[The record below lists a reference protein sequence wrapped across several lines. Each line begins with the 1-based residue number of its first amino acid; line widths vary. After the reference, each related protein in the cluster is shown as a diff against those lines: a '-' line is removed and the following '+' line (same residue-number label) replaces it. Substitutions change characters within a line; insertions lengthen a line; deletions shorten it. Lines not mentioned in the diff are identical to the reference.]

1 MGKRPV
7 LLPDFFVRES
17 LRFFVLYLCSQ
28 ISQYEVVKIETYFVI
43 LLIIWGF
50 FGEIFT
56 IPQLLGQ
63 K

>member
-17 LRFFVLYLCSQ
+17 LRFFVLYHRSQ

-43 LLIIWGF
+43 LRMI
-50 FGEIFT
+50 
-56 IPQLLGQ
+56 
-63 K
+63 

>member
-17 LRFFVLYLCSQ
+17 LRFFELYHRSQ

-43 LLIIWGF
+43 LLVIWGF
-50 FGEIFT
+50 
-56 IPQLLGQ
+56 LG
-63 K
+63 

>member
-1 MGKRPV
+1 MGKCPV

-17 LRFFVLYLCSQ
+17 LRFFELYLCSQ

-43 LLIIWGF
+43 LRIIWGF

-56 IPQLLGQ
+56 IPRLLG
-63 K
+63 

>member
-17 LRFFVLYLCSQ
+17 LIFFELYHRSQ
-28 ISQYEVVKIETYFVI
+28 ISQYEVVKIETYFV
-43 LLIIWGF
+43 LLRIIWGF
-50 FGEIFT
+50 FGDFFT
-56 IPQLLGQ
+56 FSQLLGQ

>member
-17 LRFFVLYLCSQ
+17 LRFFELYLCSQ

-43 LLIIWGF
+43 L
-50 FGEIFT
+50 
-56 IPQLLGQ
+56 
-63 K
+63 

>member
-43 LLIIWGF
+43 LRIIWGF

-56 IPQLLGQ
+56 IPQLLG
-63 K
+63 

>member
-17 LRFFVLYLCSQ
+17 LRFFELYLFSQ
-28 ISQYEVVKIETYFVI
+28 ISQYEVVKIETCLVR
-43 LLIIWGF
+43 LRIIWGF

-56 IPQLLGQ
+56 FSQLLG
-63 K
+63 

>member
-28 ISQYEVVKIETYFVI
+28 ISQYEVVKIETCLVKFHTI
-43 LLIIWGF
+43 RGF
-50 FGEIFT
+50 FGDFFT
-56 IPQLLGQ
+56 FPRLWG
-63 K
+63 